1 MGPACGLAADLAA
14 AESVGAEGY
23 VWVLVGGESLD
34 KFKGMLQGRWAW
46 GNIEDVVR
54 FRAAFEVSAKTG
66 SWVLDIDTWWLQA
79 LKASNCP
86 SASRIRLGRP
96 HPPAPSVRP
105 SASSVGQAVGLLRR
119 SSPLVIP
126 AGLSL
131 PGPHPSEPPPG
142 RHCFRQR
149 VPVNRGPGH
158 KQVPRSRQR
167 HSPTRLIPWGAIE
180 YKTGLARTGQPY
192 FIITLRVP
200 TIGDAIV

>member
-86 SASRIRLGRP
+86 SASGDIVATCAGRRRISGDQRYWKHRYLREPGERTYALPPMYFTIESAILSQLLWVCIFDLGYAGEFP
-96 HPPAPSVRP
+96 
-105 SASSVGQAVGLLRR
+105 QR
-119 SSPLVIP
+119 SLEYFPLVFKCI
-126 AGLSL
+126 
-131 PGPHPSEPPPG
+131 
-142 RHCFRQR
+142 
-149 VPVNRGPGH
+149 
-158 KQVPRSRQR
+158 
-167 HSPTRLIPWGAIE
+167 I
-180 YKTGLARTGQPY
+180 TGLYWFSSFPRG
-192 FIITLRVP
+192 
-200 TIGDAIV
+200 G